1 MCMRM
6 HIRQDA
12 EQYHDHETDTFHMRI
27 QFTSHIEAKVLQ
39 NILASFMEAWSMQW
53 SLHDANEPM
62 RTVIFCSKEGHC
74 LNDLL

>member
-12 EQYHDHETDTFHMRI
+12 EQYHDHETDTNMRI

-39 NILASFMEAWSMQW
+39 NILASFMEAWY
-53 SLHDANEPM
+53 AVEPA
-62 RTVIFCSKEGHC
+62 
-74 LNDLL
+74 